1 MRISDWSSDVCSSD
15 LVAVLDE
22 ALAIMHAEPS
32 RKFGTCDTR
41 GIRDRND
48 DIDVMVRPVAQDLLG
63 QLHAHAQARLVDV
76 DIVDHRVRPC
86 EIDVFE
92 DAWRIDRIGGALP
105 LVQLAVE
112 RDQYRLTG
120 RDVVNEF
127 VAERIERNRSEE
139 HTSELQALM

>member
-1 MRISDWSSDVCSSD
+1 MIGRPPRST
-15 LVAVLDE
+15 
-22 ALAIMHAEPS
+22 
-32 RKFGTCDTR
+32 RTDTLFPYTTLFR
-41 GIRDRND
+41 S
-48 DIDVMVRPVAQDLLG
+48 LG
-63 QLHAHAQARLVDV
+63 QLHAHAQAGLVDV

-120 RDVVNEF
+120 RAVVTEF
-127 VAERIERNRSEE
+127 LAERIERNRHRSDQK
-139 HTSELQALM
+139 HRTVRGFNRALDQCPEATHPHE